1 VILKQ
6 GAKRSYKW
14 AEEKAYKLKEA
25 AERDPF
31 KRNLYTSHITS
42 LTMYIQILLQYQRHL
57 SQLIEEIDAL
67 AEEFEEYEI
76 IRSIPG
82 IGGKIA
88 ATIISEIGEIDQFN
102 HPKKLV
108 AYAGIDPSVFESG
121 KFKATINKI
130 TKRGSTRLRQTLYTA
145 VQCGIT
151 KNRNPKLR
159 AYYDKKREEGK
170 PHKVAIIACA
180 NKLIHWIYALLNRKE
195 AFKV

>member
-1 VILKQ
+1 M
-6 GAKRSYKW
+6 G
-14 AEEKAYKLKEA
+14 
-25 AERDPF
+25 
-31 KRNLYTSHITS
+31 
-42 LTMYIQILLQYQRHL
+42 
-57 SQLIEEIDAL
+57 L
-67 AEEFEEYEI
+67 AEKFEEYEI

-170 PHKVAIIACA
+170 PHKVAFIACA
-180 NKLIHWIYALLNRKE
+180 NKLIHWIYALLNSKE